1 MIRPSSILT
10 NYYKIAHLH
19 DISYRIYTAV
29 DSANEQMLLEL
40 EVQIRHDHPSIL
52 INYYN
57 RSLFVFQF
65 SHVASSIDLHELYP
79 QLKLLLSHTSS
90 PKDLTTSRT
99 VRPAADDPVPYAGL
113 CFLKAVK
120 KLVLFNLSRAGAV
133 KLFGNYAV
141 AADDGQAYSMIYLD
155 PILLPS
161 GDVLVSMCRRTK
173 PRLLAT
179 SVLAADSSA
188 YCAIYL
194 IPSGIRCHL
203 FGDSLEACLTS
214 VPPSNHKPLISLLER
229 AIGVSISLDILW
241 VKLVPNLQHL
251 NNQTSSIS
259 QFVHSVDNKK
269 YIMWP
274 WDLCLVQYGHREHVD
289 EPLSNSPFDP
299 VGMISDFLDF
309 SISVHLQ
316 MAPLPHDSLAPPFSV
331 PSMMSTDASVEVP
344 EVRDSVEEEVFPSPL
359 VGVAKDSR
367 SEKLEDELDDL
378 FGDDSD
384 PETKDQDNQ
393 EEAKDTSVK
402 KDSAENG
409 DLEMPVP
416 AMSPKIENVSSPLED
431 ALVPSQKQQD
441 QIQDQIQENYI
452 LQNHTLQIL
461 TQQNQDLNQNQ
472 NLSQNQLQQTFVDI
486 PKDQMLTKEQMLA
499 SFRATPQS
507 YDDPGAPPAI
517 MPTPVVPQHYQ
528 STPADT
534 IPSKS
539 VFSPILFN
547 PIIKNNI
554 DTKYGKGGKFYVE
567 KDSSAGLEDTK
578 SKTRA
583 TSVLAPPSKDGVTGL
598 GISRPR
604 QLKEYEEV
612 FPDDESMDSEKS
624 ATSDESD
631 EDEAEDNAI
640 MESVTLPLRLNVAD
654 MSADVK
660 SSFNGAPNISNGDN
674 VNGTSNANGQ
684 SSSLPTS
691 SVPISLSM
699 AGAGPAFN
707 TALANVDSFYL
718 PFMKNTKKDWPES
731 VSVHLEEELNPLEAS
746 EPPSTNASEPA
757 LRNLE
762 PDSEH
767 SEEKKQDSQP
777 PSSSSTNCLPL
788 ILRGINTSTIPDMF
802 LTNNIENNMKSEF
815 IMHVEADTET
825 SDLGGGMQLKAK
837 SEGLN
842 DLLETLVPS
851 LIFDHG
857 LTNIDSKLV
866 QHFVTEE
873 EDPLVHQDRIS
884 PHLSTAF
891 LSLFPH
897 SYNVSLFEF
906 LTPIYGQDEKTSFL
920 DELTVTGMLQFE
932 GEKLNGLQWDAIY
945 PDAGNQE
952 SSDLETYLQ
961 LVSQIEESPEREDSG
976 IISLKQPMVTVKKDE
991 AVINLSSTSLSF
1003 WNFLNFR
1010 PVNGPKDFQTVLVC
1024 DSDAN
1029 NTGSEFLDSLAY
1041 CYNECSFG
1049 TMAKLKLN
1057 SLLRSDLQRIN
1068 GTINIVYDETLE
1080 TGGAMRVVE
1089 QELMK
1094 LAELI
1099 KLDLMDKS
1107 NNFDFKSPFLLLF
1120 ALSDT
1125 RFNAHLLVAKLLRNF
1140 RQNLRQ
1146 NQLPIVE
1153 VFCHIIPSSVLF
1165 KGPPS
1170 SRSLRYLS
1178 SSKLCRIAM
1187 SLYNQCPTLKHN
1199 SASRPLNK
1207 TAFATLAKDPPK
1219 KLRLNLPGAT
1229 KDSKDA
1235 YSDDIFLHLAY
1246 ERSVDKNWIV
1256 GVWSDPRGVLTHTK
1270 AWYCPPSR
1278 RTTKVAN
1285 SIEEVCDDLWALSME
1300 FFKSLIEQ
1308 ANKNVSGRKFLVLTR
1323 VNNVIPDDELV
1334 HWKRLSVKHKEISLI
1349 VLSVNKSPKTVFS
1362 TSAHGDDGTV
1372 AKTENAPT
1380 TVPPDIPL
1388 VDSDV
1393 FRLGYGNSNNTSP
1406 AAMMGSSPNNIN
1418 FLSPRQ
1424 ILNALGNFL
1433 SPQDLISHVGTLG
1446 SHNGINGGTSPSRV
1460 AEVVD
1465 TERILEDPSQ
1475 EICAVVPIS
1484 TLPTVNSPTRLA
1496 MKSGYLIGSFGS
1508 QMLQYEVSLL
1518 SCSSYWSPDAI
1529 MKILLRHYKKMIV
1542 LGDILC
1548 IKGKFQPPQISQ
1560 ARFADEQ
1567 AASAMVPWHIA
1578 AVTKALD
1585 YLVHVEVI

>member
-1 MIRPSSILT
+1 MLRPSNILT

-65 SHVASSIDLHELYP
+65 SHVASSIDLQELYP

-141 AADDGQAYSMIYLD
+141 AADDDKAYSMIYLD

-161 GDVLVSMCRRTK
+161 GDVMVSMSRRTK

-179 SVLAADSSA
+179 SALETDSSP
-188 YCAIYL
+188 YYAIYL

-203 FGDSLEACLTS
+203 FGASLEACLTS

-229 AIGVSISLDILW
+229 AIGVPISLDILW

-251 NNQTSSIS
+251 NNQTSPIS

-274 WDLCLVQYGHREHVD
+274 WNLCLVQYGHREHLE
-289 EPLSNSPFDP
+289 EPLKNSPFDP
-299 VGMISDFLDF
+299 VGMISEFLDF
-309 SISVHLQ
+309 SINVHLQ
-316 MAPLPHDSLAPPFSV
+316 MAPLPHDSQLAPPFSV
-331 PSMMSTDASVEVP
+331 PSMMSTDASGEVA
-344 EVRDSVEEEVFPSPL
+344 EVRDFVEDEVVPSPL
-359 VGVAKDSR
+359 VGLPKESR
-367 SEKLEDELDDL
+367 SAKLDDELDDL
-378 FGDDSD
+378 FGDNSE
-384 PETKDQDNQ
+384 PETKD
-393 EEAKDTSVK
+393 EEETAKDDEVAVQETKDISVK
-402 KDSAENG
+402 ETKDTAQTTENG
-409 DLEMPVP
+409 DLEMPLP
-416 AMSPKIENVSSPLED
+416 SAMSSKTENISSPLVAD
-431 ALVPSQKQQD
+431 AAS
-441 QIQDQIQENYI
+441 I
-452 LQNHTLQIL
+452 
-461 TQQNQDLNQNQ
+461 QNQQSHQ
-472 NLSQNQLQQTFVDI
+472 SHQTFVDI

-528 STPADT
+528 STPVDT

-547 PIIKNNI
+547 PLIKNNI

-567 KDSSAGLEDTK
+567 KDSSVGLEDAK

-583 TSVLAPPSKDGVTGL
+583 TSVLAPPSKDGLTGL
-598 GISRPR
+598 GISRHR

-612 FPDDESMDSEKS
+612 FTDDELMDSEKS
-624 ATSDESD
+624 ASSDESD

-640 MESVTLPLRLNVAD
+640 LDSVTLPLRLNVAD
-654 MSADVK
+654 MSADGVK
-660 SSFNGAPNISNGDN
+660 SSFSGAPNGPFNGDNGPSTNLNGISNGP
-674 VNGTSNANGQ
+674 NGQ

-691 SVPISLSM
+691 SVPISLSV
-699 AGAGPAFN
+699 AGAGLAFN
-707 TALANVDSFYL
+707 TGLANVDSFHL

-731 VSVHLEEELNPLEAS
+731 GHLEEVLNPLEAS
-746 EPPSTNASEPA
+746 EPASTNASEPA

-762 PDSEH
+762 PESDQT
-767 SEEKKQDSQP
+767 EEKKQDSQP

-802 LTNNIENNMKSEF
+802 LTNNIENNMKNEF
-815 IMHVEADTET
+815 IMDVEADAEA
-825 SDLGGGMQLKAK
+825 SDLGCGMELKAK

-842 DLLETLVPS
+842 DLLDTLVPS
-851 LIFDHG
+851 LIFDNG
-857 LTNIDSKLV
+857 LTNIDSRLA
-866 QHFVTEE
+866 QEFVNNEE
-873 EDPLVHQDRIS
+873 QALVHLDRI
-884 PHLSTAF
+884 PFHLSTAF

-906 LTPIYGQDEKTSFL
+906 LTPIYGEDEKTSFL

-932 GEKLNGLQWDAIY
+932 GEKLNSLQWDAIY

-952 SSDLETYLQ
+952 SSDIETYLQ
-961 LVSQIEESPEREDSG
+961 LVSQIEESPERDDSG
-976 IISLKQPMVTVKKDE
+976 IITLKQPMVSVKKDD
-991 AVINLSSTSLSF
+991 AIINLSSTSLSF

-1010 PVNGPKDFQTVLVC
+1010 PVKGPKDFQTVLVC
-1024 DSDAN
+1024 DSDPN
-1029 NTGSEFLDSLAY
+1029 NTGSQFLDSLAY
-1041 CYNECSFG
+1041 CYHECSFG
-1049 TMAKLKLN
+1049 TMAKLNLN

-1080 TGGAMRVVE
+1080 NVGAMRVVE
-1089 QELMK
+1089 RELMK

-1107 NNFDFKSPFLLLF
+1107 NSFDFKSPFLLLF
-1120 ALSDT
+1120 AISDT

-1140 RQNLRQ
+1140 KQVLRQ

-1199 SASRPLNK
+1199 SATRPLNK

-1246 ERSVDKNWIV
+1246 ERSVDKSWIV
-1256 GVWSDPRGVLTHTK
+1256 GVWSDPRGILTHTK
-1270 AWYCPPSR
+1270 AWYCSPSR

-1300 FFKSLIEQ
+1300 FFKSLVEQ
-1308 ANKNVSGRKFLVLTR
+1308 ASRNVSGRKFLVLTR

-1362 TSAHGDDGTV
+1362 SSANEGEKTFE
-1372 AKTENAPT
+1372 KTENAPT

-1433 SPQDLISHVGTLG
+1433 SPQDLISTVGTLG
-1446 SHNGINGGTSPSRV
+1446 GHNGVNGGASPSKV
-1460 AEVVD
+1460 AEVAD
-1465 TERILEDPSQ
+1465 TERVLEDPSQ
-1475 EICAVVPIS
+1475 EICAVVPIT

-1496 MKSGYLIGSFGS
+1496 MKSGYLIGSFGP

-1548 IKGKFQPPQISQ
+1548 IKGKFQPPQISKV
-1560 ARFADEQ
+1560 RFKDEQ

-1585 YLVHVEVI
+1585 YLVHVEVT

>member
-1 MIRPSSILT
+1 MLRPSNIST

-65 SHVASSIDLHELYP
+65 SHVASSIDLQELYP

-141 AADDGQAYSMIYLD
+141 AADDEKTYSIIYLD

-161 GDVLVSMCRRTK
+161 GDVLVSMSRRTK

-179 SVLAADSSA
+179 SVLETSSSA
-188 YCAIYL
+188 YYAIYL

-203 FGDSLEACLTS
+203 FGANLEACLTS

-251 NNQTSSIS
+251 NNQTSPIS

-274 WDLCLVQYGHREHVD
+274 WNLCLVQYGHTEHLE
-289 EPLSNSPFDP
+289 EPLKNSPFDP
-299 VGMISDFLDF
+299 VGMISEFLDF
-309 SISVHLQ
+309 SINVHLQ
-316 MAPLPHDSLAPPFSV
+316 MAPLPHDSQLAPPFSV
-331 PSMMSTDASVEVP
+331 PSIMSTDASGEVV
-344 EVRDSVEEEVFPSPL
+344 EVRDSVEDEVFPSPL
-359 VGVAKDSR
+359 VGLPKENER
-367 SEKLEDELDDL
+367 SEKLDDELDDL
-378 FGDDSD
+378 FGDNSE
-384 PETKDQDNQ
+384 PENDDKQQIKDISV
-393 EEAKDTSVK
+393 KDTTT
-402 KDSAENG
+402 ENG
-409 DLEMPVP
+409 DVEMHLP
-416 AMSPKIENVSSPLED
+416 SPKTEHISSPLV
-431 ALVPSQKQQD
+431 AATS
-441 QIQDQIQENYI
+441 IQNLQI
-452 LQNHTLQIL
+452 LQNKLP
-461 TQQNQDLNQNQ
+461 NQ
-472 NLSQNQLQQTFVDI
+472 LSQSQQSHQTFVDI

-528 STPADT
+528 STPGDT

-547 PIIKNNI
+547 PLIKNNI

-567 KDSSAGLEDTK
+567 KDSSVGVEDAK

-583 TSVLAPPSKDGVTGL
+583 TSVLAPTNKDGVTGL
-598 GISRPR
+598 GISRHR
-604 QLKEYEEV
+604 QLKDYEEV
-612 FPDDESMDSEKS
+612 FADDESMDSEKS
-624 ATSDESD
+624 ASSDESD
-631 EDEAEDNAI
+631 EDEADDNAI

-654 MSADVK
+654 MSADNVK
-660 SSFNGAPNISNGDN
+660 SAPNNPSNGENFNGTHGPD
-674 VNGTSNANGQ
+674 GQ

-691 SVPISLSM
+691 SVPISLSV
-699 AGAGPAFN
+699 AGAGLAFN
-707 TALANVDSFYL
+707 TGLANVDSFYL

-731 VSVHLEEELNPLEAS
+731 VQLEEVLNPLEAS
-746 EPPSTNASEPA
+746 EPASTNASEPA

-762 PDSEH
+762 PESDH
-767 SEEKKQDSQP
+767 TEEKKQDSQP

-802 LTNNIENNMKSEF
+802 LTNNIENNIKNEL
-815 IMHVEADTET
+815 IMDVEADTET
-825 SDLGGGMQLKAK
+825 SDLGCGMELKAK

-866 QHFVTEE
+866 QYFVNDEE
-873 EDPLVHQDRIS
+873 EALVHLDRI
-884 PHLSTAF
+884 PLHLSTAF

-932 GEKLNGLQWDAIY
+932 GEKLNNLQWDAIY

-952 SSDLETYLQ
+952 SSDIETYLQ

-976 IISLKQPMVTVKKDE
+976 IIALKEPMITVKKDD
-991 AVINLSSTSLSF
+991 AIINLSSTSLSF
-1003 WNFLNFR
+1003 WNFLNFS

-1024 DSDAN
+1024 DSDPN
-1029 NTGSEFLDSLAY
+1029 NTGSQFLDSLAY
-1041 CYNECSFG
+1041 CYHECSFG
-1049 TMAKLKLN
+1049 TMAKLNLN
-1057 SLLRSDLQRIN
+1057 SLLSLDLQRIN

-1080 TGGAMRVVE
+1080 NGGAVRVVE
-1089 QELMK
+1089 RELMK

-1099 KLDLMDKS
+1099 KLDLMEKS
-1107 NNFDFKSPFLLLF
+1107 NSFDFKSPFLLLF

-1140 RQNLRQ
+1140 RQVLRQ

-1199 SASRPLNK
+1199 SATRPLNK
-1207 TAFATLAKDPPK
+1207 TAFATLAKDPPE

-1246 ERSVDKNWIV
+1246 ERSIDKSWIV
-1256 GVWSDPRGVLTHTK
+1256 GVWSDPRGLLTHTK
-1270 AWYCPPSR
+1270 AWYCSPSR

-1300 FFKSLIEQ
+1300 FFKNLIEQ
-1308 ANKNVSGRKFLVLTR
+1308 ASKNVSGRKFLVLTR

-1362 TSAHGDDGTV
+1362 SSSNGEDETME
-1372 AKTENAPT
+1372 KTENVPT
-1380 TVPPDIPL
+1380 TMPPDIPL

-1393 FRLGYGNSNNTSP
+1393 FRLGYGNSNSTSP

-1433 SPQDLISHVGTLG
+1433 SPQDLISTVGSLG
-1446 SHNGINGGTSPSRV
+1446 GHNGVNGGASPSKV

-1475 EICAVVPIS
+1475 DICAVVPIT

-1496 MKSGYLIGSFGS
+1496 MKSGYLLGSFGP

-1548 IKGKFQPPQISQ
+1548 IKGKFQPPQLSES
-1560 ARFADEQ
+1560 RFTDEQ
-1567 AASAMVPWHIA
+1567 AASAIVPWHIT

-1585 YLVHVEVI
+1585 YLVHVEVN